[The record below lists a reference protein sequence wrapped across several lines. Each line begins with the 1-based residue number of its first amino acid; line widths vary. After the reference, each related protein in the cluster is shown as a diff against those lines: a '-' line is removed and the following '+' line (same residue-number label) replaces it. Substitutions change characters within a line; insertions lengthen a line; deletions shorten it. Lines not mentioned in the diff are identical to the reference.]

1 MNIAY
6 FKGNILY
13 DVSPRK
19 HPDSLYEDRDIA
31 YNADVLVID
40 GEKYD
45 MSVKDDV
52 EKIPVLPSE
61 PTWDGVFEL
70 SYILKIRCGVEKDP
84 RLIPAF
90 VNKVLALMQ
99 SSCML
104 WGCRD
109 CLQVIRNYYRSG
121 LLQEGDLFEAE
132 FRKTNAKMF
141 NASTVQKIEKEHES
155 TKRYFKQKWDKKH
168 R

>member
-90 VNKVLALMQ
+90 VNKVLATYTIILHVVGLSRLSASDPQ
-99 SSCML
+99 
-104 WGCRD
+104 
-109 CLQVIRNYYRSG
+109 
-121 LLQEGDLFEAE
+121 LLQIWVISRGRF
-132 FRKTNAKMF
+132 
-141 NASTVQKIEKEHES
+141 I
-155 TKRYFKQKWDKKH
+155 
-168 R
+168 